1 MRCRPREVTRRF
13 SNTMHP
19 IAIDFETFWSK
30 RLKYTIRGDVPRNY
44 ARNPLFEPYLLSVA
58 DNSNFVWCGP
68 RADFLRWDSVSGQ
81 LGLGHNVSFDS
92 AVWMEAQSRG
102 MIPKDCNPAKWLCT
116 ADLTSYL
123 CNRRSM
129 ADAMLHLYGESVSK
143 QVRADSEN
151 KHWPTDFSPKEQKE
165 MVEYG
170 AGDAINCLRLWNDFS
185 DKWPE
190 KERRLSILTREQGYR
205 GVRLNVELLNEY
217 IGQTHEMLKATENL
231 IPWIKDTDD
240 ESWDT
245 LGVERKPTSTKMIA
259 EQCRKSKI
267 PCPPIKSHFD
277 DGEERYQEWVNAYI
291 VANPWIAALTTWRSI
306 GKVHK
311 TFLKMKSRLFGD
323 IMPFSLKYWGA
334 HTGRWSGDAGLNMQ
348 NLRKDPILADEN
360 SLMVTNEAQLQTAYK
375 HFETLGVWPEWV
387 RFVIDIRKLIIPREG
402 KKMILS
408 DLSQIEARITR
419 WFAGDHE
426 ILKAVAGG
434 MSIYTAHARATLGWT
449 GGNELKT
456 VNKEVYALA
465 KARELALGF
474 GCGPKKFINM
484 AMTLAGVD
492 ITKDDPE
499 WIELRDAMTG
509 KVTKVSG
516 YGRRSK
522 LEVADYRAKNL
533 GVVNFWNQLNDGLRA
548 SVGEDMEL
556 ELPSGRSLNY
566 KEVRRSMKIV
576 KNEET
581 GKPEQ
586 RWEITANVGGDRE
599 HYYGG
604 KLAENMVQATARDV
618 FAEHLLSL
626 DDAGMDTL
634 FTEHDA
640 AVLEVDLDVTA
651 ADVQELMSVAPEWL
665 PGCPIG
671 CEAREVPHFKK

>member
-1 MRCRPREVTRRF
+1 M
-13 SNTMHP
+13 NP
-19 IAIDFETFWSK
+19 IAIDFETFYGSK
-30 RLKYTIRGDVPRNY
+30 LGYTVKGTTPRNY
-44 ARNPLFEPYLLSVA
+44 AAHPLFDPYLLSLTDAVGT
-58 DNSNFVWCGP
+58 WCGP
-68 RADFLRWDSVSGQ
+68 RADFLDFARVSGRDAVAQ
-81 LGLGHNVSFDS
+81 NAAFDS
-92 AVWMEAQSRG
+92 AIWTEAQTRG
-102 MIPKDCNPAKWLCT
+102 LLPMDCSPREWYCS

-123 CNRRSM
+123 CNRRALSE
-129 ADAMLHLYGESVSK
+129 AVLHLYGESISK
-143 QVRADSEN
+143 QVRSDANN
-151 KHWPTDFSPKEQKE
+151 KRWPQDFSEKERAD

-170 AGDAINCLRLWNDFS
+170 GGDT
-185 DKWPE
+185 KWAHRIWTDHAHKFPE
-190 KERRLSILTREQGYR
+190 KERRLSSLTRRQGYR
-205 GVRLNVELLNEY
+205 GVRLNTALLDEY
-217 IGQTHEMLKATENL
+217 IGQTHEMIKATENL

-267 PCPPIKSHFD
+267 PCPPVKSHFD
-277 DGEERYQEWVNAYI
+277 DGEERYQEWVLAYEK
-291 VANPWIAALTTWRSI
+291 ANPWIAALTSWRSI
-306 GKVHK
+306 KKVHL
-311 TFLKMKSRLFGD
+311 TFVKMKGRLFGD
-323 IMPFSLKYWGA
+323 IMPFGLKFWGA
-334 HTGRWSGDAGLNMQ
+334 HTGRWSGDGGLNMQ

-360 SLMVTNEAQLQTAYK
+360 SLMVTNEATLQTAYK

-387 RFVIDIRKLIIPREG
+387 RFAIDIRKLIIPREG
-402 KKMILS
+402 KKMIIC

-456 VNKEVYALA
+456 QNKEMYALA

-499 WIELRDAMTG
+499 WIEFKDAMTG

-533 GVVNFWNQLNDGLRA
+533 GVVNFWNQLNDGLRS
-548 SVGEDMEL
+548 SVGENMEL

-566 KEVRRSMKIV
+566 FGVRRSMKIV

-586 RWEITANVGGDRE
+586 RWEITAEVGGDRE

-618 FAEHLLSL
+618 FGEHLLAVE
-626 DDAGMDTL
+626 DAGLDIL
-634 FTEHDA
+634 FTAHDE
-640 AVLEVDLDVTA
+640 AVIEAGLDVTPR
-651 ADVQELMSVAPEWL
+651 DVEELMSRCPDWL
-665 PGCPIG
+665 KGCPIG
-671 CEAREVPHFKK
+671 CEAQEVPHYKK

>member
-1 MRCRPREVTRRF
+1 LI
-13 SNTMHP
+13 P
-19 IAIDFETFWSK
+19 IAIDFETFYSSK
-30 RLKYTIRGDVPRNY
+30 LKYTIKGTTPRNY
-44 ARNPLFEPYLLSVA
+44 ADDQNFDPYLLSFA
-58 DNSNFVWCGP
+58 TGEQAWCGS
-68 RADFLRWDSVSGQ
+68 RRDFSDCGRKQSLVTGN
-81 LGLGHNVSFDS
+81 LALAHNAAFDS
-92 AVWMEAQSRG
+92 AVWTEAQKRKL
-102 MIPKDCNPAKWLCT
+102 IPVSCTPSGWLCT

-123 CNRRSM
+123 CNRRALS
-129 ADAMLHLYGESVSK
+129 DAMLYFYEESVSK
-143 QVRADSEN
+143 QVRSDADN
-151 KHWPTDFSPKEQKE
+151 KHWPADFTQQEQKD
-165 MVEYG
+165 MIAYG
-170 AGDAINCLRLWNDFS
+170 GGDAVSCLRLWNDHS
-185 DKWPE
+185 AKWPE

-205 GVRLNVELLNEY
+205 GVRLNVQLLNEY

-240 ESWDT
+240 ESWDK

-267 PCPPIKSHFD
+267 PCPPVKSHFD
-277 DGEERYQEWVNAYI
+277 DGEERYEEWVQNYI
-291 VANPWIAALTTWRSI
+291 KANPWIAALTTWRSI

-311 TFLKMKSRLFGD
+311 TFVKMKGRLFGD
-323 IMPFSLKYWGA
+323 IMPFGLKYWGA
-334 HTGRWSGDAGLNMQ
+334 HTGRWSGDAGINMQ
-348 NLRKDPILADEN
+348 NLRKDPILADQN
-360 SLMVTNEAQLQTAYK
+360 SLMANDAQSKSAYECFDK
-375 HFETLGVWPEWV
+375 TGKWPEWV

-402 KKMILS
+402 KKMIIC

-456 VNKEVYALA
+456 QNKEMYALA

-474 GCGPKKFINM
+474 GCGHKKFINM

-499 WIELRDAMTG
+499 WIEYKDQMTG

-522 LEVADYRAKNL
+522 LEVEDYRAKNL

-566 KEVRRSMKIV
+566 KGVRRSMKIV

-586 RWEITANVGGDRE
+586 RWEITAEVGGDRE

-618 FAEHLLSL
+618 FGEHLLAI
-626 DDAGMDTL
+626 DGAGMDTL
-634 FTEHDA
+634 FTAHDE
-640 AVLEVDLDVTA
+640 AVLEVELDVTPR
-651 ADVQELMSVAPEWL
+651 DVEHLMSKTPDWL
-665 PGCPIG
+665 SGCPVG
-671 CEAREVPHFKK
+671 AEAQEVLHYKK